1 MPRKAFIADLAEA
14 YSSFRRNNISD
25 IKAGEDD
32 GQVTFT
38 YKNHDSSTDVVAL
51 VPGMYGFLSS
61 LSSFNKGFWALQL
74 VSVASRGLEELR
86 FNFVLLDF

>member
-1 MPRKAFIADLAEA
+1 MPRKAFIADLSEA
-14 YSSFRRNNISD
+14 CVSFRRENIFD

-51 VPGMYGFLSS
+51 VPGMYD
-61 LSSFNKGFWALQL
+61 
-74 VSVASRGLEELR
+74 
-86 FNFVLLDF
+86 LLDS

>member
-14 YSSFRRNNISD
+14 CTSFRRNNISD

-51 VPGMYGFLSS
+51 VPGMYGFLGS
-61 LSSFNKGFWALQL
+61 LSSFNKGFWG
-74 VSVASRGLEELR
+74 VPVAIRGLEELR
-86 FNFVLLDF
+86 FSFVLLDF